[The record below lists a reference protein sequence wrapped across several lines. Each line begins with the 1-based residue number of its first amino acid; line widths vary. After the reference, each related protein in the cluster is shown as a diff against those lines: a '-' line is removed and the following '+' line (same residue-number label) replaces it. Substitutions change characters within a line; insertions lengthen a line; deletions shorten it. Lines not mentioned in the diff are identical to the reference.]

1 MPIQGTASELATSS
15 KGRPLRGACLG
26 NDCKV
31 QSKRKK
37 TWLAYIRRT
46 CIFNGLEDKG
56 GVKGEMDSNR
66 HLFWKK
72 IKIEDKFA
80 HHETYP

>member
-1 MPIQGTASELATSS
+1 M
-15 KGRPLRGACLG
+15 
-26 NDCKV
+26 

-46 CIFNGLEDKG
+46 GIFNGLEDKE
-56 GVKGEMDSNR
+56 GVKGGDREQQAS
-66 HLFWKK
+66 LLGK
-72 IKIEDKFA
+72 IKIEDKLA

>member
-46 CIFNGLEDKG
+46 GIFNGLEDKE
-56 GVKGEMDSNR
+56 GVKGGTDSNR

-72 IKIEDKFA
+72 ITIEDKLA